1 MATYNPVTP
10 EIIEEL
16 KKISG
21 DRVVV
26 GADVNPDY
34 SRDEMPIYGTKMPDV
49 SIDVLSTEEVSAIM
63 KVCYDNNIPV
73 TCRGAGTGLVGACTP
88 IAGGVVLCTMRMKQ
102 ILEYDTDNFGRP
114 GPARRAAQRPG
125 RGRPEAG
132 PAVSPRSR

>member
-34 SRDEMPIYGTKMPDV
+34 SRD
-49 SIDVLSTEEVSAIM
+49 
-63 KVCYDNNIPV
+63 
-73 TCRGAGTGLVGACTP
+73 
-88 IAGGVVLCTMRMKQ
+88 
-102 ILEYDTDNFGRP
+102 
-114 GPARRAAQRPG
+114 
-125 RGRPEAG
+125 
-132 PAVSPRSR
+132 

>member
-63 KVCYDNNIPV
+63 KVCYDNN
-73 TCRGAGTGLVGACTP
+73 AA
-88 IAGGVVLCTMRMKQ
+88 
-102 ILEYDTDNFGRP
+102 
-114 GPARRAAQRPG
+114 PAPAWWAPAPPSPAAWCCAPC
-125 RGRPEAG
+125 A
-132 PAVSPRSR
+132 

>member
-1 MATYNPVTP
+1 MATYNQVTP

-88 IAGGVVLCTMRMKQ
+88 IAGGVVL
-102 ILEYDTDNFGRP
+102 ILLGVKILLEHLGIL
-114 GPARRAAQRPG
+114 AL
-125 RGRPEAG
+125 
-132 PAVSPRSR
+132 

>member
-1 MATYNPVTP
+1 MATYNQVTP

-34 SRDEMPIYGTKMPDV
+34 AREERPIYGTKMPDV

-63 KVCYDNNIPV
+63 KICYDNNIPV
-73 TCRGAGTGLVGACTP
+73 TCRGAGTGLVGCGSQP
-88 IAGGVVLCTMRMKQ
+88 AGTAV
-102 ILEYDTDNFGRP
+102 
-114 GPARRAAQRPG
+114 RAG
-125 RGRPEAG
+125 
-132 PAVSPRSR
+132 